1 MTIKGVTT
9 KELAAATGISENTLN
24 SYLKTSGSLPDI
36 EKGLAIA
43 KALDVSVNFLVHGIE
58 DKSDAQKDK
67 LIVESFYRYSHIV
80 NKISQI
86 PEQKRSSV
94 EKLIT
99 DLCETY
105 TTD

>member
-1 MTIKGVTT
+1 MTIRGVTT

-43 KALDVSVNFLVHGIE
+43 NALNVTVSFLVHGIQDSSE
-58 DKSDAQKDK
+58 ALKDK
-67 LIVESFYRYSHIV
+67 LMVQNFYNYSHIV
-80 NKISQI
+80 NKIIKI

-105 TTD
+105 TVD